1 MPIFVATTIVLVLV
15 ALFAA
20 PVLAARLGPPAVARP
35 PVVAAFDTYLKLDS
49 LIKGTIK
56 LDIST
61 SKLADKWT
69 VTSLKCDDVT
79 VVATDSQGVVA
90 TAKAT
95 PGADPASCVYSM
107 KVPSGDSL
115 SIYADIGSAQS
126 VGVTGFPKLAD
137 GTFPKAAITSD
148 LKKQSFLKINSIKSD
163 YKSIKLTTGESE
175 TLPISIN
182 LQY

>member
-79 VVATDSQGVVA
+79 VVATDSKGVVA

-95 PGADPASCVYSM
+95 PGGDPASLRLLDEGPLGRLVEHLRRYRFGAIGRCYG
-107 KVPSGDSL
+107 VPQ
-115 SIYADIGSAQS
+115 IGRWFVPEGRDH
-126 VGVTGFPKLAD
+126 VGSEDAKFP
-137 GTFPKAAITSD
+137 
-148 LKKQSFLKINSIKSD
+148 
-163 YKSIKLTTGESE
+163 
-175 TLPISIN
+175 
-182 LQY
+182 